1 MADTEKQII
10 KSAHLWWLFLVV
22 VSLGA
27 GTAILYVKPL
37 ILFAAVILI
46 ANVVIIIKYP
56 MYGLLTY
63 LVIFLLRPGELY
75 PVLAPLR
82 LEMLTGMFVLVTVVV
97 RQKVLEGRVTLPSD
111 KITLALV
118 AFLVVMGLTIFTSYE
133 KSLTKDACIDFFK
146 MLIFYYLIVTL
157 LTDRKR
163 FVTFMT
169 VFYLLIAYIA
179 FDAFKAYMAG
189 GFVHTMGVDRM
200 QGSTSAGGD
209 PNTLANTLA
218 TTIPIIVGSAMYF
231 RNWIAKAALLALTLG
246 MTALIVITA
255 SRGGMIAF
263 LGVLL
268 GAFIFSKQK
277 MTIIAISIIL
287 LPLGWMLLPEQYRA
301 RYETLAEMEDVDQT
315 SSGRWEI
322 WGAGVRMMYARPILG
337 VGAGAFSAANG
348 TGDFGRAQY
357 MRAHNLYIQ
366 LGATTGILGVLV
378 WFGLF
383 IRSFVKKLRQL
394 SRDTAISDKN
404 RWIMIFSNSFV
415 IAMIALFISG
425 MFGHSL
431 FRYTWYLMAGI
442 TVAMDGIYQRTRESE
457 MTTETETRALSAQ
470 G

>member
-1 MADTEKQII
+1 MADVERQFI
-10 KSAHLWWLFLVV
+10 KNTHLWWFLLII

-27 GTAILYVKPL
+27 GAAILYVKPI

-82 LEMLTGMFVLVTVVV
+82 LEMLTGMFVLVTVIA
-97 RQKVLEGRVTLPSD
+97 RQKVLEGKVSFPSD
-111 KITLALV
+111 KITLSLV
-118 AFLVVMGLTIFTSYE
+118 VFLVVMGMTIFTSYE
-133 KSLTKDACIDFFK
+133 KTVTKDACIDFFK

-157 LTDRKR
+157 VTDRKR

-218 TTIPIIVGSAMYF
+218 TTIPIIVGSALYF
-231 RNWIAKAALLALTLG
+231 RNWIAKAALIVLTLG

-263 LGVLL
+263 LGVLM

-301 RYETLAEMEDVDQT
+301 RYETLVEMEDVDQT

-322 WGAGVRMMYARPILG
+322 WGAGVRMMYNRPILG
-337 VGAGAFSAANG
+337 VGAGAFAAANG
-348 TGDFGRAQY
+348 TGEFGRAQY

-366 LGATTGILGVLV
+366 LGATTGIVGVLA

-383 IRSFVKKLRQL
+383 IRFFIKKLRRL
-394 SRDTAISDKN
+394 SRETANSDN
-404 RWIMIFSNSFV
+404 YRWIMLFSNSFI

-442 TVAMDGIYQRTRESE
+442 TVAMDNIYHQSLESKSI
-457 MTTETETRALSAQ
+457 TAAETEAVSA
-470 G
+470 